1 MVVKRMLARIGCMLF
16 AVLVLLNLAVTAY
29 AQVNSGSLTLKAVSQ
44 TNGKRLSGLRFYA
57 YRVAEYANG
66 SYRMLQ
72 AYEASGVDLNL
83 ETAALQKAAAE
94 TLDRYIAARQISE
107 TVSGLTGTTGELV
120 FPNLELGVYLVC
132 TGSTADDG
140 VLVESTSF
148 LVMIPMTSS
157 DGTELIYEIT
167 AEPKLTTDKP
177 VEPPVDPPDNPDL
190 PQTGQE
196 NATAIYV
203 LAGLGAMIIISG
215 FLSPLIARKRRQ
227 G

>member
-16 AVLVLLNLAVTAY
+16 AALVLLNLAVTAY

-44 TNGKRLSGLRFYA
+44 TNGKRLSSLRFYA

-66 SYRMLQ
+66 SYRMLPT
-72 AYEASGVDLNL
+72 YEASGVELNL

-107 TVSGLTGTTGELV
+107 TVSGLTDNSGELV

-132 TGSTADDG
+132 AGASADGG
-140 VLVESTSF
+140 VLVKSAPF
-148 LVMIPMTSS
+148 LVMVPMTSS
-157 DGTELIYEIT
+157 DGAELIYGIT
-167 AEPKLTTDKP
+167 AEPKLTTDQP
-177 VEPPVDPPDNPDL
+177 VTPPVDPPDGPDL

-203 LAGLGAMIIISG
+203 LSGLGALIIISG
-215 FLSPLIARKRRQ
+215 FLSPLITRKKRKW
-227 G
+227 